1 MVIPSK
7 RSRAPSFADR
17 HCDYPEE
24 SHAATI
30 GSDWFQ
36 EKETKDET
44 KLKTFLELCGFCK
57 TKLRHDEDVFM
68 YGYFGAFCS
77 NACRAKQMAYDAS
90 LIVRSRVI
98 AKAKKGRTCAGIK
111 PKEDEPFVNEESI
124 SSPPR
129 FYI

>member
-7 RSRAPSFADR
+7 RRRAPSFADK
-17 HCDYPEE
+17 HPET
-24 SHAATI
+24 SHAASSNII

-36 EKETKDET
+36 EEKGKD

-57 TKLRHDEDVFM
+57 KKLRHDEDVFM

-77 NACRAKQMAYDAS
+77 KACRSKQMACDLFIEKS
-90 LIVRSRVI
+90 QEIV
-98 AKAKKGRTCAGIK
+98 KAKKGRTCAGIK
-111 PKEDEPFVNEESI
+111 PKEDEPLGNRERI